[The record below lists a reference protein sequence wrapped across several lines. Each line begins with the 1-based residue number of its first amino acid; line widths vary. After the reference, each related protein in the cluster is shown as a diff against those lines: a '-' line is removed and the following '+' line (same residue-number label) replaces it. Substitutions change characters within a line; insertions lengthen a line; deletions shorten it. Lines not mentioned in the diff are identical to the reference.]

1 VSGEVECHDA
11 GATPPD
17 TLTKFT
23 LDSAGG
29 MDFYDVSLIDGYD
42 LPLIIQMTAL
52 DCPNSSSL
60 ANLNKCGPDEL
71 RADDGHTYH
80 NVYEAFRS
88 PRSYYNGAYGNPDT
102 CHPS

>member
-11 GATPPD
+11 GATPPA

-42 LPLIIQMTAL
+42 LPLII
-52 DCPNSSSL
+52 
-60 ANLNKCGPDEL
+60 
-71 RADDGHTYH
+71 
-80 NVYEAFRS
+80 
-88 PRSYYNGAYGNPDT
+88 
-102 CHPS
+102 